1 LLVIGAVTRLIYDQA
16 KNGVLPSWLSFKN
29 SNNVPSRAL
38 LLMFA
43 IHFSMFILYAMH
55 TVNIE
60 QLVNALLGVLIGFV
74 SSMPFLS
81 IA

>member
-60 QLVNALLGVLIGFV
+60 QLV
-74 SSMPFLS
+74 S
-81 IA
+81 IANTFFLCNAVISIVKTS